1 MELDQCTIGFGTSL
15 DYTDSG
21 VEVYV
26 DENFEVPKNE
36 PTCKQGWSIFGLGS
50 IKLILIVWVLKDHF
64 QF

>member
-36 PTCKQGWSIFGLGS
+36 PTCKQGWSIFGL
-50 IKLILIVWVLKDHF
+50 
-64 QF
+64 